1 MVVEFQFNFEI
12 TWGWTIS
19 SLVIFKLVIQNHE
32 IVPSYVLEICN
43 KLELEMLFCNVQ
55 NQYLYLKPL
64 KHQQHQEHI
73 YESSFIKTNNIY
85 LN

>member
-1 MVVEFQFNFEI
+1 MP
-12 TWGWTIS
+12 
-19 SLVIFKLVIQNHE
+19 NHE
-32 IVPSYVLEICN
+32 IVPTYVLKICS
-43 KLELEMLFCNVQ
+43 KLEIEMVFCIVQ

-73 YESSFIKTNNIY
+73 YESSFNKTDNMY